1 MRNLKTVLAL
11 LFFLSCFSF
20 GQKTILEKTLSGK
33 YSKEEAV
40 TLSETL
46 PFDKAIEILSAVSEQ
61 HTGKKIVLAVEK
73 TDPIGI
79 PIVNTYYKK
88 ALTLI
93 VQYNSLVFEERENVI
108 VVLKRNDPAANAD
121 PTSYASVGSREV
133 KISAVFFE
141 ANITEMKERGINWEF
156 LLTGKGVNIGGKIL
170 TFGEAQEQES
180 SQNNN
185 QTSETNDF
193 KLTSSTTFK
202 SGNYTGKAT
211 AAFKFFENEN
221 LGDIIA
227 MPTVTVRDQTKGR
240 IQIGSNIS
248 VKQRDFSGNVIETF
262 IPTGTIIE
270 ITPFLYNEDDVDYIL
285 LKAHAERSTAIVG
298 AATTEIKKTEADTEV
313 LLLNGEET
321 IIGGLFDVQQTSE
334 RTGIPILRDLP
345 WWFFGIRY
353 LTGYE
358 QEKTIKKEVVI
369 LLKAEIV
376 PTLKERVLMKKSES
390 PIDDKYQKDLKS
402 IKRYKINKFFSK
414 EKEEE
419 K

>member
-1 MRNLKTVLAL
+1 MRNLKIVLIL
-11 LFFLSCFSF
+11 IFFLSCISF

-33 YSKEEAV
+33 YSQEEAV

-61 HTGKKIVLAVEK
+61 HTGKRIVLSIEK

-93 VQYNSLVFEERENVI
+93 VQYSGLIFEERENVI
-108 VVLKRNDPAANAD
+108 VVFRRNDPAATGD
-121 PTSYASVGSREV
+121 PTNYASVSSREI

-156 LLTGKGVNIGGKIL
+156 LLNGKGVSIGGDLL
-170 TFGEAQEQES
+170 TFGES
-180 SQNNN
+180 SEDGGGSEGDA
-185 QTSETNDF
+185 TSETNDF
-193 KLTSSTTFK
+193 KLTTETRFET
-202 SGNYTGKAT
+202 GNFTGTAK

-227 MPTVTVRDQTKGR
+227 MPTVTVRDQTQGR

-248 VKQRDFSGNVIETF
+248 IKQRDFSGNVIETF

-270 ITPFLYNEDDVDYIL
+270 ITPFLHNEDDVDYIL
-285 LKAHAERSTAIVG
+285 LKAKAERSTAIVG
-298 AATTEIKKTEADTEV
+298 ATTTEIKKTEATTEV

-321 IIGGLFDVQQTSE
+321 IIGGLFDMQQTSE

-376 PTLKERVLMKKSES
+376 PTLKERILMKKSDT
-390 PIDDKYQKDLKS
+390 PIDDKFQADQER
-402 IKRYKINKFFSK
+402 IKRYKINKFFTK

>member
-1 MRNLKTVLAL
+1 MRNLKTVLVI
-11 LFFLSCFSF
+11 LFFLSCLLF

-40 TLSETL
+40 TLSEEL
-46 PFDKAIEILSAVSEQ
+46 PFNKAIEILSSISEQ
-61 HTGKKIVLAVEK
+61 HTGKKIVLSVEK
-73 TDPIGI
+73 TDPIGV

-88 ALTLI
+88 ALLI
-93 VQYNSLVFEERENVI
+93 IVNYNRLIFEERENVI
-108 VVLKRNDPAANAD
+108 IVLKKNDPAANAD
-121 PTSYASVGSREV
+121 PTSYASVSSREV

-156 LLTGKGVNIGGKIL
+156 LLKGKGVSVGGKIL
-170 TFGEAQEQES
+170 TFGETKKQSS
-180 SQNNN
+180 SQNSN
-185 QTSETNDF
+185 QTNETGDF
-193 KLTSSTTFK
+193 KFNTSSNFK
-202 SGNYTGKAT
+202 AGNYTGTAT
-211 AAFKFFENEN
+211 AAFKFFESEN

-248 VKQRDFSGNVIETF
+248 VKQKDFSGNVVEQF

-270 ITPFLYNEDDVDYIL
+270 ITPFLYNEDNVDYIL
-285 LKAHAERSTAIVG
+285 LKARAERSTAIVG
-298 AATTEIKKTEADTEV
+298 SATTEIKKTEADTEV

-334 RTGIPILRDLP
+334 RSGIPILKDLP

-376 PTLKERVLMKKSES
+376 PTLKERILMKKSET
-390 PIDDKYQKDLKS
+390 PIDDKFKKDLKDM
-402 IKRYKINKFFSK
+402 KRYKINKFFNK
-414 EKEEE
+414 EKEEG